1 MSWHLQNCSDITE
14 LFSDT
19 IPSFLLQWYEVESSI
34 ISIYLVCHYIN
45 FYLKIFEEIFEF
57 LLCLRLYDNRGY
69 TLHSS
74 AAYIKFQ
81 DLCAATGEALRLV
94 TTPFGLVVR
103 SVDYEQWWTYSV
115 LIEIPSLLTNHP
127 NKLCQT
133 PNRHRSTALFFRVN
147 THFNTIILS
156 KSAGREP

>member
-1 MSWHLQNCSDITE
+1 M
-14 LFSDT
+14 
-19 IPSFLLQWYEVESSI
+19 
-34 ISIYLVCHYIN
+34 
-45 FYLKIFEEIFEF
+45 
-57 LLCLRLYDNRGY
+57 YDNGGY

-94 TTPFGLVVR
+94 TSPFGLVVR
-103 SVDYEQWWTYSV
+103 SVDYEQWWMYLV
-115 LIEIPSLLTNHP
+115 IIETPGLEIKLP

-133 PNRHRSTALFFRVN
+133 PNRHQSTALFFGVN
-147 THFNTIILS
+147 TQSDTIILS

>member
-1 MSWHLQNCSDITE
+1 M
-14 LFSDT
+14 
-19 IPSFLLQWYEVESSI
+19 VRSSI
-34 ISIYLVCHYIN
+34 FSFYLVCHYIN

-57 LLCLRLYDNRGY
+57 LLCLRLYDTTEATRY
-69 TLHSS
+69 TLQS